1 MAAIFGNLDNSLF
14 SRKGRK
20 AMKINDKKIAASLWH
35 RFAVM
40 ILIAVAITTVLTIE
54 SSGQVVKK
62 AVAEL
67 EELSCDE
74 YAQARGFVWAGK
86 DPKMTFEELVSY
98 CAPIIWF
105 SPDEPLLEDKSG
117 LDIRLPQHLPFEDDP
132 DSPVLYYRI
141 DQILTRADAKG
152 ETLRV
157 DESDWSKNI
166 IDLSNIAG
174 IDLKYFF
181 YYPSEEGLGGHQH
194 DLESAEFK
202 VSVWPRPRCKDNPY
216 VLLVSK
222 VVGKAH
228 GLQWYDNTLEVDT
241 YTVFPMTILVEEGKH
256 ANSTDKNG
264 DGYFTPG
271 YDVNK
276 RPNDAWGVRDVMR
289 TGQLFTGGFQ
299 SWHAK
304 VRKEEH
310 RVFPP
315 LPEDSL
321 LRNAYIKDGEYAPD
335 NAKYILRPLPS
346 SELADARLKKYI
358 DSKGAPE
365 WPDML
370 PDTDWN
376 KFTSWIE
383 SESFIKSLS
392 IAYRYDGDHGFSFVF
407 PLFVVKSFED
417 PLAGGYLTHR
427 MYLKDHGL
435 RDFGWMLHYTPS
447 ASRWVDTYISAG
459 VEWDVYDL
467 PEGSE
472 KPTKTD
478 TNFVLETGIKLRFNV
493 QFSPFKFLAKLTDF
507 WGLRIGIRNVGAF
520 DINRM
525 VYVIELGAG
534 VW

>member
-1 MAAIFGNLDNSLF
+1 
-14 SRKGRK
+14 
-20 AMKINDKKIAASLWH
+20 MKIVGKKRAASLWYKS
-35 RFAVM
+35 AIV
-40 ILIAVAITTVLTIE
+40 ILFVFTLATLPAME
-54 SSGQVVKK
+54 SYAQDLRK
-62 AVAEL
+62 AREGL
-67 EELSCDE
+67 QELSCDE
-74 YAQARGFVWAGK
+74 YADAQGFVWAGK
-86 DPKMTFEELVSY
+86 TPKMTFQELASY

-105 SPDEPLLEDKSG
+105 SPDEPLLDKKSG
-117 LDIRLPQHLPFEDDP
+117 LDIRLPNHMPFEEDP
-132 DSPVLYYRI
+132 DSAVLYYRI
-141 DQILTRADAKG
+141 DLVLERADAKG
-152 ETLRV
+152 ESLIV
-157 DESDWSKNI
+157 DENDRAKNI
-166 IDLSNIAG
+166 IDLSNVGG
-174 IDLKYFF
+174 IEIKYYF
-181 YYPSEEGLGGHQH
+181 YYPFEEGLGGHQH

-202 VSVWPRPRCKDNPY
+202 VAVWQRPECKDNPY
-216 VLLVSK
+216 VLLVTK
-222 VVGKAH
+222 IVGKAH
-228 GLQWYDNTLEVDT
+228 GLQWYDNTLEVDD

-271 YDVNK
+271 YDVSK

-321 LRNAYIKDGEYAPD
+321 LRNEYIEDGEYAPH
-335 NAKYILRPLPS
+335 NAKYILRPLPV
-346 SELADARLKKYI
+346 SEQADARLKKYI
-358 DSKGAPE
+358 DSKGPPE
-365 WPDML
+365 WPEML
-370 PDTDWN
+370 LDTDWT
-376 KFTSWIE
+376 KFARWIE
-383 SESFIKSLS
+383 KESFIKSLA

-427 MYLKDHGL
+427 MYLKDKGL

-459 VEWDVYDL
+459 VEWDVVDL

-472 KPTKTD
+472 KPTKTE
-478 TNFVLETGIKLRFNV
+478 TNFVLETGLKLRFNV
-493 QFSPFKFLAKLTDF
+493 LFSPFKFLSKLTDF

>member
-1 MAAIFGNLDNSLF
+1 
-14 SRKGRK
+14 
-20 AMKINDKKIAASLWH
+20 MKIIDKKKAASLWH
-35 RFAVM
+35 QSMVV
-40 ILIAVAITTVLTIE
+40 ILIAVAIITVFKKE
-54 SSGQVVKK
+54 SYAQLVKK
-62 AVAEL
+62 GREEL
-67 EELSCDE
+67 QKLSCDE
-74 YAQARGFVWAGK
+74 FAQALGFVWAGK
-86 DPKMTFEELVSY
+86 DPKMTFQQLASY

-105 SPDEPLLEDKSG
+105 SPDEPLLNEKSG
-117 LDIRLPQHLPFEDDP
+117 LDIRLPEPLPFEDDP
-132 DSPVLYYRI
+132 DASVLYYRI
-141 DQILTRADAKG
+141 DLILERDDAKG
-152 ETLRV
+152 ETLV
-157 DESDWSKNI
+157 DDVDDRTKNI
-166 IDLSNIAG
+166 IDLRNVGG
-174 IDLKYFF
+174 IELKYFF
-181 YYPSEEGLGGHQH
+181 YYSSEEGLGGHQH

-202 VSVWPRPRCKDNPY
+202 VAVWQRPECKDNPY

-228 GLQWYDNTLEVDT
+228 GLQWYDNTLEVDKHT
-241 YTVFPMTILVEEGKH
+241 IFPMTILVEEGKH

-289 TGQLFTGGFQ
+289 TGQLYTGGFE

-304 VRKEEH
+304 VRRDEH

-321 LRNAYIKDGEYAPD
+321 LRQEYIKDGEYAPD

-346 SELADARLKKYI
+346 SEQADDRLKHYI
-358 DSKGAPE
+358 DDKGSPE
-365 WPDML
+365 WPDVE
-370 PDTDWN
+370 PNTGWTE
-376 KFTSWIE
+376 FTRWLE
-383 SESFIKSLS
+383 RESFIKSLS
-392 IAYRYDGDHGFSFVF
+392 IAYRYDGDHGLSFVF

-427 MYLKDHGL
+427 MYLKDKGL

-447 ASRWVDTYISAG
+447 ASRWIDTYVSAG
-459 VEWDVYDL
+459 VEWDVVDL

-472 KPTKTD
+472 NPTKTHS
-478 TNFVLETGIKLRFNV
+478 NFVLETGIKLRFNV

-520 DINRM
+520 EINKL